1 MSTTTTDPLV
11 GRLLDG
17 RYQVEARVASGGMA
31 TVYTARDTRLDR
43 VIALKVMHGNLAED
57 DTFVSRF
64 IREARSA
71 AGLSHP
77 NVVAVYDQGED
88 DGTVYLTM
96 EYVQGR
102 TLRQVLQERGRLR
115 QREALEVA
123 ERVLAAL
130 AAAHNA
136 GLVHRDVKP
145 ENVLISD
152 DGRVKV
158 ADFGL
163 ARAVAA
169 SPHTKTTGILIGTV
183 AYLAPEQV
191 EHGTA
196 DARSDVY
203 AAGILL
209 YEMLVGHVPFRAET
223 PIAVA
228 YKHVH
233 EDVPPPSSEVP
244 VDPRVDRLVAYAA
257 DRDPDA
263 RPADARELLT
273 EVTAVRRE
281 LPEDEPLDL
290 GAPVAAPV
298 DDADNTTLL
307 LSGRPRPAPE
317 VSAAPKRKRRGLV
330 ALLLVLVLAALAGV
344 GGWWFGAGRWTT
356 APDLTGITTA
366 AAKTKAGHAGLKTS
380 VTSGYSETV
389 PKGEVASTRP
399 APGGRILRGGS
410 VVLVVS
416 LGQER
421 HAVPTLKDKPLADAK
436 QSLADSR
443 LAVGDVTYR
452 YSTTVAR
459 DVVIVSHPKAGRKL
473 KRGAK
478 VDLVVSRGVP
488 PVTVPRVVGMSQNDA
503 ENAIKHAGLVPSVTE
518 AASKT
523 VPKGKVVSQRPGDGA
538 KRAKGATVTLVV
550 SNGPPLVAVP
560 EVKGMPVPKAKKLL
574 TDAGFKVTVK
584 QIPFGGNKVI
594 QQSRHGKAPY
604 GSTVQIWVF

>member
-1 MSTTTTDPLV
+1 MTTTDPLV
-11 GRLLDG
+11 GRLVDG
-17 RYQVEARVASGGMA
+17 RYQVEGRVAKGGMA

-43 VIALKVMHGNLAED
+43 VVALKVMHRNLAED
-57 DTFVSRF
+57 EAFVTRF

-88 DGTVYLTM
+88 DGVVYLTM

-130 AAAHNA
+130 GAAHRA

-163 ARAVAA
+163 ARAVAT
-169 SPHTKTTGILIGTV
+169 SPHTRTTGIILGTV

-203 AAGILL
+203 ATGILL
-209 YEMLVGHVPFRAET
+209 YEMLVGQVPFRADT

-233 EDVPPPSSEVP
+233 EDVPPPSAAVP
-244 VDPRVDRLVAYAA
+244 VDARVDRLVAYAT
-257 DRDPDA
+257 DRDPQA
-263 RPADARELLT
+263 RPADASELLT
-273 EVTAVRRE
+273 EVTAVRRD

-290 GAPVAAPV
+290 GAPVTSSV

-307 LSGRPRPAPE
+307 LSGGSPPEPA
-317 VSAAPKRKRRGLV
+317 ATPKRKRRGLV
-330 ALLLVLVLAALAGV
+330 ALLLVVVLAALAGF
-344 GGWWFGAGRWTT
+344 GGWWFGTGRWTT
-356 APDLTGITTA
+356 TPDLTGVTTA
-366 AAKTKAGHAGLKTS
+366 AARSKAEQVGLKTS
-380 VTSGYSETV
+380 TASGYSESV
-389 PKGEVASTRP
+389 PRGEVASTRP
-399 APGGRILRGGS
+399 APGGRILRGGT
-410 VVLVVS
+410 VALVVS
-416 LGQER
+416 LGPER
-421 HAVPTLKDKPLADAK
+421 HAVPTVKGEVLSEAEADLSK
-436 QSLADSR
+436 SR
-443 LAVGDVTYR
+443 LSVGDVRYR
-452 YSTTVAR
+452 YSATVAR
-459 DVVIVSHPKAGRKL
+459 NVVLSSSPEAGRML
-473 KRGAK
+473 KRGTK

-488 PVTVPRVVGMSQNDA
+488 PVTVPGVVGMRQAAAVD
-503 ENAIKHAGLVPSVTE
+503 AIKHAGLVPSVTE
-518 AASKT
+518 APSKH
-523 VPKGKVVSQRPGDGA
+523 VPKGEVASQRPDHGA
-538 KRAKGATVTLVV
+538 KRARGATVALVV

-560 EVKGMPVPKAKKLL
+560 EVKGLPVAQAKKQL
-574 TDAGFKVTVK
+574 TDAGFTVSVE
-584 QIPFGGNKVI
+584 QIPFGGNKVF

-604 GSTVQIWVF
+604 GSAIRIWVF

>member
-273 EVTAVRRE
+273 EVTAVRRQ
-281 LPEDEPLDL
+281 LPDDEPLDL

-298 DDADNTTLL
+298 ED
-307 LSGRPRPAPE
+307 
-317 VSAAPKRKRRGLV
+317 RK
-330 ALLLVLVLAALAGV
+330 
-344 GGWWFGAGRWTT
+344 
-356 APDLTGITTA
+356 
-366 AAKTKAGHAGLKTS
+366 
-380 VTSGYSETV
+380 
-389 PKGEVASTRP
+389 
-399 APGGRILRGGS
+399 S
-410 VVLVVS
+410 VV
-416 LGQER
+416 
-421 HAVPTLKDKPLADAK
+421 
-436 QSLADSR
+436 
-443 LAVGDVTYR
+443 
-452 YSTTVAR
+452 
-459 DVVIVSHPKAGRKL
+459 
-473 KRGAK
+473 
-478 VDLVVSRGVP
+478 
-488 PVTVPRVVGMSQNDA
+488 
-503 ENAIKHAGLVPSVTE
+503 
-518 AASKT
+518 
-523 VPKGKVVSQRPGDGA
+523 
-538 KRAKGATVTLVV
+538 
-550 SNGPPLVAVP
+550 
-560 EVKGMPVPKAKKLL
+560 
-574 TDAGFKVTVK
+574 
-584 QIPFGGNKVI
+584 
-594 QQSRHGKAPY
+594 
-604 GSTVQIWVF
+604 